1 MPIFRFMVAVRLL
14 LIVIAVFSWAS
25 QAPAQ
30 PVLPP
35 NIVLIIGDDHGY
47 PYFGFT
53 GSAHV
58 HTPHLDR
65 LASEGALFTLGHTT
79 DNHCRP
85 ALQTLVTGLYPAQ
98 YAALADSVRRQ
109 DAAASP
115 EYAALASPERERW
128 DYIHQA
134 QVMREFTT
142 LPRLLA
148 EAGYVSFQAGKWWEQ
163 SFANG
168 GFTEG
173 MSEGWAEE
181 LWGQPGF
188 FRELMGGDGIKLARE
203 TMQPVYDFIDR
214 HPETPFFLWYGPSLP
229 HTPLNPPEKF
239 ARLYSDTDLSES
251 ARQYYG
257 NCTWF
262 DAGVGELLA
271 HIDSRGL
278 ADRTLVIYVND
289 NGWEQPPF
297 VEYAGDHIL
306 YSNGGPHGKL
316 SIHDQAFRTP
326 IVLYWPQEITPH
338 TFADVLVSSTDLV
351 PTILDYAGLAV
362 PDYMPGQSLRP
373 LMEGRAVWDRQ
384 VLIGRVTQLRSE
396 TDVMG
401 HAQEGYYVRTQRWHF
416 ALTGGQARL
425 FDMSGDPHLDVADRY
440 PELLPAFEAQIEAWR
455 QSLSRDLPKSAIPRL
470 GQ

>member
-1 MPIFRFMVAVRLL
+1 MLLIRSRVAVRLL
-14 LIVIAVFSWAS
+14 SVMLAGLCWTVQTA
-25 QAPAQ
+25 AQ

-65 LASEGALFTLGHTT
+65 LASAGALFTLGHTT

-85 ALQTLVTGLYPAQ
+85 ALQSLVTGLYPVQ
-98 YAALADSVRRQ
+98 FAALADSIRRR
-109 DAAASP
+109 DAALSP
-115 EYAALASPERERW
+115 EYAALAAPERERW
-128 DYIHQA
+128 DYMHQA

-142 LPRLLA
+142 LPGLLS
-148 EAGYVSFQAGKWWEQ
+148 EAGYMSFQAGKWWEQ

-173 MSEGWAEE
+173 MSQGWAEE
-181 LWGQPGF
+181 VWGQPGF
-188 FRELMGGDGIKLARE
+188 FRELMGGDGIALARE

-214 HPETPFFLWYGPSLP
+214 HIETPFFLWYGPSLP
-229 HTPLNPPEKF
+229 HTPLSPPEEY
-239 ARLYSDTDLSES
+239 ARLYADTGLSES
-251 ARQYYG
+251 AKQYYG

-271 HIDSRGL
+271 HLDSRGL

-297 VEYAGDHIL
+297 AEYAGDHIL

-326 IVLYWPQEITPH
+326 IVLYWPQEIAPQ
-338 TFADVLVSSTDLV
+338 TFPDVLVSSTDLV
-351 PTILDYAGLAV
+351 PTILDFAGLAV
-362 PDYMPGQSLRP
+362 PEYMPGKSLRP
-373 LMEGRAVWDRQ
+373 LMEGAADWDREAI
-384 VLIGRVTQLRSE
+384 IGRVTQLRSE

-401 HAQEGYYVRTQRWHF
+401 HAQEGHYVRTRRWHF
-416 ALTGGQARL
+416 TLTGGQARL
-425 FDMSGDPHLDVADRY
+425 YDMLGDPYTDVAERY
-440 PELLPAFEAQIEAWR
+440 LELLPEFEAQIEAWR
-455 QSLSRDLPKSAIPRL
+455 QELSTDLPQSAVPRL
-470 GQ
+470 NR